1 MPRLPAL
8 LVPLLLLAAPLQAR
22 DLPRLAE
29 TRLFTSVAR
38 GCSDVAPGAWG
49 HPARALLQQRG
60 VQLLRVQLC
69 NNRQYPVLHVHFP
82 FDPQGQTEDWFG
94 PLYAAL
100 RQAGATPL
108 AFVAPRDRSIVYLD
122 ATRVD
127 YESFRP

>member
-1 MPRLPAL
+1 MPRLLAL
-8 LVPLLLLAAPLQAR
+8 LAPLLLLAPALHAR
-22 DLPRLAE
+22 ELPRLPD
-29 TRLFTSVAR
+29 TRLFKSVAR
-38 GCSDVAPGAWG
+38 GCADVAPAAWT

-100 RQAGATPL
+100 RQAGAAPL
-108 AFVAPRDRSIVYLD
+108 AFVAPRDGSIVYLE